1 MTGGGSPTVTVRSR
15 TPEYVRVT
23 TPVPAP
29 AGFRGSTTRTLPSCG
44 SCTTWS
50 VGSGSDAV
58 AVRRPSDTS
67 TTTAVGAAFWYVTPA
82 RRTAEPTNG
91 HSWLPPATPFSFRT
105 GFRGA
110 VAP

>member
-29 AGFRGSTTRTLPSCG
+29 AGSRGSTTRTLPSCG

-58 AVRRPSDTS
+58 AVPWPSGTP
-67 TTTAVGAAFWYVTPA
+67 TTTPVGGGVWYVTLARGAAGGTRGPSSPSPA
-82 RRTAEPTNG
+82 
-91 HSWLPPATPFSFRT
+91 PPVSFR
-105 GFRGA
+105 G
-110 VAP
+110 